1 MVNALTSMDKNTQTA
16 SASQT
21 RRGQRDISIGQYL
34 INRLEDYGIKD
45 CFGIPGDYVLNFYS
59 MLEESSINVVGC
71 TREDCAGFAADA
83 YARIHGMG
91 ALCVTYCVGGLSV
104 ANSVAGAFAEKSPV
118 VMLTGSPGLRERV
131 NNPLLHHKVRD
142 FSTQLEVFEKLCIA
156 ATELNDP
163 TNAFSEIDR
172 VLDACYRYKRPV
184 YIDLPRDMVDVVPT
198 VAHAYKRPVSTYD
211 LLALEEAVREAVER
225 INGSKRPLIV
235 AGVEIHRF
243 GLQDMVIQ
251 LAEQAG
257 IPIATTILG
266 KSVVDETHP
275 LFVGLYEG
283 AMGREEVTQY
293 VEDSDCIL
301 LLGTFMTDINL
312 GIYTAKLDVRNVIYA
327 TSEQLQ
333 ISYHQY
339 PNVPLGEFI
348 SKMISAN
355 PTPIHRHIPEN
366 LHLKKP
372 QLFQAVPGAPLTV
385 TRIVERINTQ
395 IDAQTIVIADI
406 GDALFASSELVIHE
420 RTDYLSPAYYTSMGF
435 SVPAALGACVAKP
448 DDRVLVIAG
457 DGAFQM
463 TGQEMSSLIRLK
475 FSPVIIVL
483 DNHGYGTE
491 RFLQKGTWKYN
502 EIAVWNYSKLPEVY
516 GGGKGYLVTTEEE
529 FDRALSEAWADKS
542 QLHLIHAKLVEND
555 ASRTLLRLAE
565 RLGQHV

>member
-16 SASQT
+16 SSSQT

-163 TNAFSEIDR
+163 ANAFSEIDR

-211 LLALEEAVREAVER
+211 SLALEEAVREAVER
-225 INGSKRPLIV
+225 LNGSKRPLIV

-293 VEDSDCIL
+293 VEESDCIL

-312 GIYTAKLDVRNVIYA
+312 GIYTAKLDVRNVVYA

-348 SKMISAN
+348 SKMIAAT
-355 PTPIHRHIPEN
+355 PTPIRRHIPDN

-372 QLFQAVPGAPLTV
+372 QPFHAVPGAPLTV

-448 DDRVLVIAG
+448 EDRVLVIAG

-516 GGGKGYLVTTEEE
+516 GGGKGYLVTNEEE